1 MSLSQKS
8 SNRDNR
14 ATSLTN
20 SSKTNGVTSL
30 SAYSPIS
37 TLSLCL
43 SLYRLYSCLSLTLS
57 VSILLSLC
65 PSLSISLSLASFISS
80 YLSHHLDHG
89 DGPPTGSTFSN
100 MQSVSSRS
108 SFNNIDKD
116 GSLLD
121 CEEMARVFIIQVRL
135 NFHNWSILILL
146 VFFHSF
152 SSYFISFSLHLCT
165 ESNLPYLFTTHYST
179 TGN

>member
-1 MSLSQKS
+1 MSLSAS
-8 SNRDNR
+8 S
-14 ATSLTN
+14 LL
-20 SSKTNGVTSL
+20 L
-30 SAYSPIS
+30 SIS
-37 TLSLCL
+37 HSLCL
-43 SLYRLYSCLSLTLS
+43 YPSFSLSLSLY
-57 VSILLSLC
+57 
-65 PSLSISLSLASFISS
+65 LSISLSLSSFISS

-89 DGPPTGSTFSN
+89 DGPPIGSTFSN

-135 NFHNWSILILL
+135 NFHNLSILILL